1 MLFCLLSNKSL
12 KRSRGKLSRYDS
24 SVQSFSDSLSILIS
38 VAVPHAYP
46 IESDKKKQLLSGVEL
61 ENVNLPRQAKTIA
74 YT

>member
-12 KRSRGKLSRYDS
+12 KRSRGKLSGYDS

-46 IESDKKKQLLSGVEL
+46 IERDKKKLLSGVGL

>member
-46 IESDKKKQLLSGVEL
+46 DRERLKKKNFCQG
-61 ENVNLPRQAKTIA
+61 
-74 YT
+74 

>member
-46 IESDKKKQLLSGVEL
+46 IERDKKKTFVRGRVG
-61 ENVNLPRQAKTIA
+61 KC
-74 YT
+74 